1 MGAVLCISRLRDREI
16 VNVLRHFLAL
26 AEVGNLKG
34 LAVCAK
40 STDDKEEISI
50 SGDYRTNP
58 ANAVNVAMRMS
69 WRLTQM
75 QDDLE

>member
-1 MGAVLCISRLRDREI
+1 MGAVLCISRLRDREM

-26 AEVGNLKG
+26 AESGEMKG
-34 LAVCAK
+34 LAICAK
-40 STDDKEEISI
+40 STKDKEDISI

-58 ANAVNVAMRMS
+58 AHAVNVAMRMS